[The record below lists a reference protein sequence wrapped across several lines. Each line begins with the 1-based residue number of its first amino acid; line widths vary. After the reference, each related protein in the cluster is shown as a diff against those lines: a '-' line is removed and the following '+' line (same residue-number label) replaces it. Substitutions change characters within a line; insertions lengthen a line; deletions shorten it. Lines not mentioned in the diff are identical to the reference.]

1 MSMKRRNL
9 RSAVQ
14 FLCGAL
20 CALGLT
26 ILLPASGSSANQT
39 GSLPCTRNGLALS
52 TTPTAPQPVTSH
64 TTVVYDVALINR
76 DSGACAPRNVIFQ
89 SDPTPPA
96 FTIFGDPTNTA
107 IGSGKTVRF
116 TVSVTVTSEADAGTH
131 SLSFR
136 VVDIA
141 SGDAAPGQI
150 KYTLASP
157 NACAVRPDRELMIL
171 DPSVVDDPVRT
182 TVVSADPRSG
192 AWSFG
197 HLMERIA
204 PTPAE
209 APAMVERFF
218 QTWLSDQNINSFV
231 VPARPGIR
239 SLVLETWP
247 RTAEGELDLGRAPL
261 RLLAIVNRMD
271 LRTVRNKGAAGE
283 GRFVFGVLDRFGNS
297 VPFTIIFE
305 YRLPAAGHAD
315 VLAWARAWH
324 ALGGLAFPGE
334 HYNAALQ
341 ALTDRFTARGRNSPM
356 LNTIRTNEAALNTT
370 WELREFQPTADG
382 FIRPVPVELTPDTGY
397 IADSPVI
404 ADYVNTNTV
413 AIVRDAHVVPQKFKE
428 TALLGGAALNNLVAW
443 SAPGIID
450 ADARHHFSVNT
461 CNGCH
466 GSRETHTEFLHISP
480 RNTGAAAALSAFLRG
495 IAVQDPVSGKLR
507 ILNDL
512 NRRKLEL
519 ERLVCGRTAK

>member
-1 MSMKRRNL
+1 MRRM
-9 RSAVQ
+9 
-14 FLCGAL
+14 
-20 CALGLT
+20 
-26 ILLPASGSSANQT
+26 
-39 GSLPCTRNGLALS
+39 
-52 TTPTAPQPVTSH
+52 
-64 TTVVYDVALINR
+64 
-76 DSGACAPRNVIFQ
+76 
-89 SDPTPPA
+89 
-96 FTIFGDPTNTA
+96 
-107 IGSGKTVRF
+107 
-116 TVSVTVTSEADAGTH
+116 
-131 SLSFR
+131 
-136 VVDIA
+136 
-141 SGDAAPGQI
+141 
-150 KYTLASP
+150 
-157 NACAVRPDRELMIL
+157 RPDRELMII
-171 DPSVVDDPVRT
+171 DPSGVDDPLRT
-182 TVVSADPRSG
+182 TVAVSADPRSG

-197 HLMERIA
+197 RLMERIA

-218 QTWLSDQNINSFV
+218 QTWLSDQNINSFI

-239 SLVLETWP
+239 SLLLETWP

-271 LRTVRNKGAAGE
+271 LRTVQNKGAAGE

-305 YRLPAAGHAD
+305 YRLPAASHAD

-324 ALGGLAFPGE
+324 SLGRLPFPGE
-334 HYNAALQ
+334 QYNAALQ
-341 ALTDRFTARGRNSPM
+341 ALTDRFTARSRNTPV
-356 LNTIRTNEAALNTT
+356 LNTIRTNEAALNTI
-370 WELREFQPTADG
+370 WELREFQPSADG
-382 FIRPVPVELTPDTGY
+382 IIRQVPVELTPDTGY

-404 ADYVNTNTV
+404 EDYVNTHHE
-413 AIVRDAHVVPQKFKE
+413 AIIRDAHVVPQKFKE

-443 SAPGIID
+443 SAPGILD
-450 ADARHHFSVNT
+450 AEARHHFSVNT

-495 IAVQDPVSGKLR
+495 IAVHDPVSGKLR

-519 ERLVCGRTAK
+519 ERLVCSRTAK